1 MSSGLK
7 GSWACVGYHMT
18 CVPQPHPVVVGGRLW
33 SLMFIQPCSETHLPS
48 FPTSHNPSTPFS
60 LSVPLSGPYCVYLT
74 AGTGGATVA
83 WIWPLCTYR
92 WWIHLWLCLHPEV
105 TCHCL
110 FSPQSTHTGRQFGQG
125 SRGDW
130 QVADPLQAQFT
141 HCLNG
146 RVVHPLSPFT
156 LFN

>member
-1 MSSGLK
+1 MSPSPTLLWWVEGSGPLC
-7 GSWACVGYHMT
+7 SFS
-18 CVPQPHPVVVGGRLW
+18 PVLRLTFLL
-33 SLMFIQPCSETHLPS
+33 SPRPTH
-48 FPTSHNPSTPFS
+48 PSTPFS